1 MLWLY
6 IARLDFE
13 VFMEAYWKII
23 GCNIK
28 RVRKENKLTQNELAK
43 RIKISTVHMSH
54 IEGGSVSMSLSLFLK
69 LCEELHVS
77 ADTLLENAYD
87 FTDKNDLQVS
97 IDPECQILCT
107 KITDLIKESF
117 TKKQKMD

>member
-1 MLWLY
+1 
-6 IARLDFE
+6 
-13 VFMEAYWKII
+13 MEAYWKII

-54 IEGGSVSMSLSLFLK
+54 IEGGSVSMSLSLFLR

-77 ADTLLENAYD
+77 ADTLLKNAYNSA
-87 FTDKNDLQVS
+87 DKIDIRSSV
-97 IDPECQILCT
+97 DPECQILCS

-117 TKKQKMD
+117 EKIKTNDF